1 MKVTAHQCRYTHMP
15 VSDYWDDHATNNT
28 TDRRFVLP
36 LVHRY
41 PVLANKARGVAGK
54 SSVSTESVGSVTSV
68 RSPAGPVR
76 LQVAASACH
85 DGLHPVPWPPCDR
98 QTQSG
103 QLAGRADVLCMHF
116 S

>member
-1 MKVTAHQCRYTHMP
+1 MKMTAHQCRYTHMP
-15 VSDYWDDHATNNT
+15 VSDYWDDHATNNK

-36 LVHRY
+36 LVHMS
-41 PVLANKARGVAGK
+41 PVLTNKPCGVAGK
-54 SSVSTESVGSVTSV
+54 SSVSRESVSSV
-68 RSPAGPVR
+68 RSPAGPVG

-85 DGLHPVPWPPCDR
+85 DGLHPVPWPPWDG

-103 QLAGRADVLCMHF
+103 QPVGRADVLCTHL